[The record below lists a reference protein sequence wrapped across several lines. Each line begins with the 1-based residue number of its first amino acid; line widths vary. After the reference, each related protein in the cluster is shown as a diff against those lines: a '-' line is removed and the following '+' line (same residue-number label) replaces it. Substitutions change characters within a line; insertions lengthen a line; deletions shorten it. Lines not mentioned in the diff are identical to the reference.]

1 MSEDD
6 KETPEL
12 RLGLQACL
20 QPGFHFEKQWNP
32 GVRVTCPEVFDQ
44 FAAQLAQNLLDTY
57 SPEHIAIIAAQ
68 RTILLDMTQCAQRE
82 NEVNQDAL
90 VQVLTE
96 AAQKA
101 GFLAFCAHRKK
112 ATKKRMSGGLDE
124 RNKRAAL
131 IGSELQRHAK
141 DLWDA
146 DAEEEFKVT
155 EVAHL
160 VKGAVE
166 RDYPGDRIP
175 GLYRVKEWIKIH
187 APEYARKGGAPK
199 GKRTHS
205 KP

>member
-1 MSEDD
+1 MSKDD

-20 QPGFHFEKQWNP
+20 QPGFHFEKQWSP
-32 GVRVTCPEVFDQ
+32 GVRVTSPEEFDQ

-57 SPEHIAIIAAQ
+57 SPEHIATIAAQ

-82 NEVNQDAL
+82 NEVNQDLAKA
-90 VQVLTE
+90 LTE
-96 AAQKA
+96 TAMQV

-112 ATKKRMSGGLDE
+112 AAKKRMAGGLDE
-124 RNKRAAL
+124 LNKRAAF

-141 DLWDA
+141 DIWDA
-146 DAEEEFKVT
+146 DTHEEYRVT

-160 VKGAVE
+160 VKGIVE
-166 RDYPGDRIP
+166 REYPSDRIP
-175 GLYRVKEWIKIH
+175 GLYRIKELIKDH
-187 APEYARKGGAPK
+187 APLHARKGGAPK
-199 GKRTHS
+199 GKRTRS

>member
-32 GVRVTCPEVFDQ
+32 GVRVTSPEEFDQ
-44 FAAQLAQNLLDTY
+44 FAAQLAQNLLDTH
-57 SPEHIAIIAAQ
+57 SPECVATIAAQ

-90 VQVLTE
+90 VKTLTE
-96 AAQKA
+96 ISQKA
-101 GFLAFCAHRKK
+101 GFLAFLAHRKK
-112 ATKKRMSGGLDE
+112 AAKKRMAGGLDE
-124 RNKRAAL
+124 QNKRAAL
-131 IGSELQRHAK
+131 IRSELQRHAK
-141 DLWDA
+141 ELWDA
-146 DAEEEFKVT
+146 DTHEELRVT
-155 EVAHL
+155 DVANL

-166 RDYPGDRIP
+166 RDYPSERIP
-175 GLYRVKEWIKIH
+175 GLDRIKVLIRDH
-187 APEYARKGGAPK
+187 APLYARKGGAPK
-199 GKRTHS
+199 GKRTRS

>member
-1 MSEDD
+1 MSEDE
-6 KETPEL
+6 KETSEL

-32 GVRVTCPEVFDQ
+32 GVRVTSPEEFDQ
-44 FAAQLAQNLLDTY
+44 FTAQLSQNLLESY
-57 SPEHIAIIAAQ
+57 SPEHIATIAAQ
-68 RTILLDMTQCAQRE
+68 RIILLDMSKCVLDKT
-82 NEVNQDAL
+82 NEDL
-90 VQVLTE
+90 VKALTE
-96 AAQKA
+96 TALEAA
-101 GFLAFCAHRKK
+101 FLGFCAHRKK
-112 ATKKRMSGGLDE
+112 AAKKRTGGLDE

-146 DAEEEFKVT
+146 DTHEEFKVT

-175 GLYRVKEWIKIH
+175 GIYRVKEWIKIH
-187 APEYARKGGAPK
+187 APEHARKGGAPK